1 MCGIV
6 GYISKQKY
14 ELKPHLNQMR
24 HRGPDASGTF
34 YTDNIGLG
42 HVRLSIVD
50 TGRGANQ
57 PYILDNQDY
66 VIIFNGEIYNFKIL
80 REILINKGYIFSTES
95 DTEVLLKMYIEF
107 GLEMFSQ
114 LDGMFAFSIFDKSK
128 NSLIIARDHLGIKP
142 IYYHIDKIKRE
153 FYFASEL
160 STLFEFPIKKEF
172 DEKALTEFLF
182 NGWLYEPNTAFSKV
196 YKVFPG
202 EYIQINLDNFE
213 INKEIYFDISD
224 KKNIAIPTKDI
235 DDIIYDSIQL
245 QSYNEVQIGNF
256 FSGGIDST
264 VIATLIDQEIH
275 NLTVSYNK
283 ADLAVAN
290 ISDDAHYAK
299 KIGDILN
306 LNIDYITMSN
316 LLEPLEQIKY
326 VAENTEDLIS
336 DFTFL
341 ASEAISEE
349 AAERD
354 YKIMLSG
361 MGADEL
367 FCGYQRYNMVKY
379 EYFYKFISVILQPF
393 YLILKRSKTFSKRI
407 ERFYSY
413 LNAKSFA
420 IGYSH
425 IIGFYT
431 YDEISSMV
439 KDKKSIKV
447 YENKVE
453 KLLNRVKGV
462 SRLKKAMYLDLY
474 GYLSHNF
481 SIADKSSMLHSI
493 ELRVPL
499 VTKNILE
506 KLFYGKDS
514 ELISFRKTKLSL
526 RNILYK
532 FIPEKIVDR
541 KKVGFNPPLDKMIKD
556 IGKEEIEE
564 LLEESP
570 LKEYMDFKYF
580 YKIVEEH
587 FLGNANNTYKIFQ
600 IIYLHY
606 WLVNVQNKVG
616 SSKL

>member
-6 GYISKQKY
+6 GYTGKQRY
-14 ELKPHLNQMR
+14 ELEPHLKQME
-24 HRGPDASGTF
+24 HRGPDSSGTY
-34 YTDNIGLG
+34 YTDSFGLG

-50 TGRGANQ
+50 TGKGANQ
-57 PYILDNQDY
+57 PYVVDNEDY
-66 VIIFNGEIYNFKIL
+66 VIVFNGEIYNFKML
-80 REILINKGYIFSTES
+80 REQLVDKGHTFSTES
-95 DTEVLLKMYIEF
+95 DTEVLLKMYMEF
-107 GLEMFSQ
+107 GLNMFSH
-114 LDGMFAFSIFDKSK
+114 LDGMFAFSIFDKAK
-128 NSLIIARDHLGIKP
+128 NTLILARDHLGIKP
-142 IYYHIDKIKRE
+142 IYYHIDKLKEE

-160 STLFEFPIKKEF
+160 STLFKFPIKKEF

-182 NGWLYEPNTAFSKV
+182 NGWLYEPNTAFLEV

-202 EYIQINLDNFE
+202 EYIQINLDDFE
-213 INKEIYFDISD
+213 IKKEIYFDISD
-224 KKNIAIPTKDI
+224 KKNIVIPKNNI
-235 DDIIYDSIQL
+235 DDIIDDSIQL

-264 VIATLIDQEIH
+264 VIATLINKKIH

-283 ADLAVAN
+283 TDLAVAN
-290 ISDDAHYAK
+290 ISDDADYAK
-299 KIGDILN
+299 QIGDILN
-306 LNIDYITMSN
+306 LNIDYITMPT

-326 VAENTEDLIS
+326 LAENTEDLIA

-341 ASEAISEE
+341 ASEAISAE
-349 AAERD
+349 AAKRD

-367 FCGYQRYNMVKY
+367 FCGYQRYYMVKY
-379 EYFYKFISVILQPF
+379 EAIYKGISILLQPF
-393 YLILKRSKTFSKRI
+393 YSILKRSKILSKRI

-413 LNAKSFA
+413 LKAKSFA

-431 YDEISSMV
+431 YDEIKAMV
-439 KDKKSIKV
+439 KDKNSIKE
-447 YENKVE
+447 YENKVD

-462 SRLKKAMYLDLY
+462 SKLKQAMYLDLY

-481 SIADKSSMLHSI
+481 SVADKSSMLHSI

-514 ELISFRKTKLSL
+514 ELISFRKTKLPL

-541 KKVGFNPPLDKMIKD
+541 KKVGFNPPLDKMIQD
-556 IGKEEIEE
+556 IGKEKIEY
-564 LLEESP
+564 LLKDSP
-570 LKEYMDFKYF
+570 LMMYLNFDYI
-580 YKIVEEH
+580 YKIIEEH

-606 WLVNVQNKVG
+606 WLLN
-616 SSKL
+616 SKSFKNEIS